1 MATKNSS
8 IILSRI
14 TDEIFDKS
22 KINRIRLSARRIINE
37 YQINRVYKDGKDSSG
52 NKFKDPSPKWAK
64 QKAKILSGDMKGRG
78 GKGASK
84 TIRNFKRIVSSLN
97 TPYTARSV
105 NDKMR
110 FTGRLLT
117 TFDVPLDS
125 IRIVRQRNNRY
136 RLDFSTSATGKNNR
150 PIPEVEQQLKGLKR
164 NGYEPLGFKTV
175 PGDLRIKLENAIIR
189 ILNS

>member
-1 MATKNSS
+1 
-8 IILSRI
+8 
-14 TDEIFDKS
+14 
-22 KINRIRLSARRIINE
+22 
-37 YQINRVYKDGKDSSG
+37 
-52 NKFKDPSPKWAK
+52 
-64 QKAKILSGDMKGRG
+64 MKGRG
-78 GKGASK
+78 GKGPSK

-110 FTGRLLT
+110 FTGKLLT
-117 TFDVPLDS
+117 KFNVPLDS
-125 IRIVRQRNNRY
+125 IKIVRQRNNRY
-136 RLDFSTSATGKNNR
+136 RLDFATSADAGGKESK
-150 PIPEVEQQLKGLKR
+150 IEAQLKGLKR

>member
-22 KINRIRLSARRIINE
+22 KINRIRLSAGRVINE
-37 YQINRVYKDGKDSSG
+37 YQINRVYKDGKDSS
-52 NKFKDPSPKWAK
+52 NRKFKSYSRGWSV
-64 QKAKILSGDMKGRG
+64 QKAKILSGNMKGRG
-78 GKGASK
+78 GKGPSK

-110 FTGRLLT
+110 FTGKLLT
-117 TFDVPLDS
+117 KFNVPLDS
-125 IRIVRQRNNRY
+125 IKIVRQRNNRY
-136 RLDFSTSATGKNNR
+136 RLDFATSADAGGKESK
-150 PIPEVEQQLKGLKR
+150 IEAQLKGLKR

-189 ILNS
+189 ILNN